1 MPTEKKNLEGEF
13 ACLEDINLE
22 NFFTE
27 YLIFMHGTIF
37 LCEWCDSQIWHILM
51 AMLKVFSMSLKE
63 YGFMEFRGKVLKM
76 IKI

>member
-1 MPTEKKNLEGEF
+1 MSSRQANSPSKFLSSVGIDLLMQLQLYRQLCPTEEGILEGEF

-37 LCEWCDSQIWHILM
+37 LCEWCDSQ
-51 AMLKVFSMSLKE
+51 E
-63 YGFMEFRGKVLKM
+63 
-76 IKI
+76 